1 MAKDQS
7 MIYVIDDD
15 ASVRKA
21 FGRLWRSAN
30 LEVERRADF
39 QAMSRASSSGR
50 AILISLARLSSSL
63 PYYRQGTHFF
73 GV

>member
-1 MAKDQS
+1 
-7 MIYVIDDD
+7 
-15 ASVRKA
+15 
-21 FGRLWRSAN
+21 LRSPN